1 MKFKIGLE
9 NVMVQATDVT
19 GNVAKCSFSITVKGN
34 FTVQFVENC
43 QSSPAVICKFKV
55 FKKWKFFSLFFVDVE
70 PPVVDFCESPP
81 IFLVKNER
89 DLARNKAQVEWDPP
103 IFHDNSL
110 GDALN
115 VTLSIQGQSTADLKT
130 KHVLPIGKT
139 TEIIYEV
146 SDSAG
151 NNAQCQMEITLQGTI
166 WIRAPKKAIVT
177 THHTMISGRAQT
189 MRHE

>member
-1 MKFKIGLE
+1 M
-9 NVMVQATDVT
+9 
-19 GNVAKCSFSITVKGN
+19 
-34 FTVQFVENC
+34 
-43 QSSPAVICKFKV
+43 
-55 FKKWKFFSLFFVDVE
+55 
-70 PPVVDFCESPP
+70 VDFCESPP

-166 WIRAPKKAIVT
+166 
-177 THHTMISGRAQT
+177 
-189 MRHE
+189 

>member
-1 MKFKIGLE
+1 MKILLFY
-9 NVMVQATDVT
+9 
-19 GNVAKCSFSITVKGN
+19 
-34 FTVQFVENC
+34 
-43 QSSPAVICKFKV
+43 
-55 FKKWKFFSLFFVDVE
+55 FFVDVE

-115 VTLSIQGQSTADLKT
+115 VTLSIHGQSASDLKT
-130 KHVLPIGKT
+130 KHILPIGKT

-166 WIRAPKKAIVT
+166 GIRAPKKAIVT